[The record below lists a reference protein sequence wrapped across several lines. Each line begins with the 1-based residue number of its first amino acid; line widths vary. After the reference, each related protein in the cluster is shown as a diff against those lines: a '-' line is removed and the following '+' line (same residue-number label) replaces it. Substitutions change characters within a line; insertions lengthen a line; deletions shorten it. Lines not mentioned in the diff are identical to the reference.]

1 MFLRKMQHRLE
12 RGDRLINKKD
22 ISDEGRKDKLIERR
36 AMYSDIMLLED
47 MSSLISTLNQY
58 DNDVFFNIDLIKKLT
73 NEIVNIYLKNSFSKD
88 QDEFINTIQD
98 NIYENI

>member
-1 MFLRKMQHRLE
+1 
-12 RGDRLINKKD
+12 
-22 ISDEGRKDKLIERR
+22 
-36 AMYSDIMLLED
+36 MYSDIMLLED

>member
-1 MFLRKMQHRLE
+1 
-12 RGDRLINKKD
+12 
-22 ISDEGRKDKLIERR
+22 
-36 AMYSDIMLLED
+36 MYSDIMLLED

-73 NEIVNIYLKNSFSKD
+73 TEIVNIYLKNSFSKD